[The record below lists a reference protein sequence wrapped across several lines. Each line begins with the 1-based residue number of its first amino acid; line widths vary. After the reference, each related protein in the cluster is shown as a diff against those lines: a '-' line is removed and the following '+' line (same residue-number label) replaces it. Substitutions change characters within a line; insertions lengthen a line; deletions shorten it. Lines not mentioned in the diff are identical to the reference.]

1 MGIVLLIR
9 HGRTAANAR
18 GILAGRAPGVELDA
32 KGRKQAQA
40 LGRRLRDVPL
50 AAVVHSP
57 LERCT
62 QTVAGVLAER
72 ADPQATPVREDVR
85 LLECDYGTWSGREL
99 ADLAR
104 EPLWEQIQSQPAS
117 VVFPDGESMAAMA
130 GRAVAAARDHAARHP
145 DGVVA
150 LVSHGDVLK
159 AVLSDALGQPFDEF
173 QRIALSPGSLS
184 VVAYGAGRPM
194 VLRMNDTGKRLSLGT
209 TTPSAAGPTVGGGD
223 G

>member
-1 MGIVLLIR
+1 MGVVLLIR

-18 GILAGRAPGVELDA
+18 GVLAGRLPGVGLDA
-32 KGRKQAQA
+32 HGRRQARS

-57 LERCT
+57 LERCA
-62 QTVAGVLAER
+62 QTAAGLLAER
-72 ADPQATPVREDVR
+72 PDAVPVSEDAR
-85 LLECDYGTWSGREL
+85 LVECDYGTWSGRPL
-99 ADLAR
+99 AELAR
-104 EPLWEQIQSQPAS
+104 EPLWAQVQARPSE
-117 VVFPDGESMAAMA
+117 VVFPQGESMADMA
-130 GRAVAAARDHAARHP
+130 ARAVASAREHAAGHP

-173 QRIALSPGSLS
+173 QRIALSPGSVS
-184 VVAYGAGRPM
+184 VVAYGSGRPM
-194 VLRMNDTGKRLSLGT
+194 VLRMNDTGQRLRVA
-209 TTPSAAGPTVGGGD
+209 PSAPSARPTVGGGD